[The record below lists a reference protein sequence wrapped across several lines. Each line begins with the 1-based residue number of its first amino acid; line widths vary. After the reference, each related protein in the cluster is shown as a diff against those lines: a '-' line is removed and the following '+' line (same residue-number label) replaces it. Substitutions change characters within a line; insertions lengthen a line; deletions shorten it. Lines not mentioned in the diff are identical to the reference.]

1 MNGICGRCS
10 KDMGKVSTHELE
22 GKNYVKFYCLKCTNE
37 VIVIG

>member
-10 KDMGKVSTHELE
+10 KDMGKVSTHEQE
-22 GKNYVKFYCLKCTNE
+22 GKHYVKFYCLKCTNE